1 MIREKLTFI
10 KDNGQ
15 KIIGEAFIPD
25 KTGKYPT
32 VIFSHGF
39 GSNYREFIHHGEGF
53 NEEGL
58 AVIFFDFCGGGLE
71 SLSDGKMTE
80 MTPLTEVEDLECV
93 LSETK
98 KLPYVDCDRLSLQG
112 ESMGGFV
119 SAIVASEHP
128 EIKSLV
134 LWYPAFVIPDDS
146 KKRFAAGENVCF
158 GMELSPKFNTDT
170 MDLDIYGI
178 IAGYKGPVHIIHGDE
193 DPVVPISY
201 SYKAVEAYDDAK
213 LTVIKGAGHGYGGE
227 DSDFARNTSIEFIME
242 VTDYE
247 R

>member
-1 MIREKLTFI
+1 MLREQLTFI

-15 KIIGEAFIPD
+15 KIIGEVFRPD
-25 KTGKYPT
+25 KEGKYPT

-39 GSNYREFIHHGEGF
+39 GSNYREFVHHGDGF
-53 NEEGL
+53 VENGFVL
-58 AVIFFDFCGGGLE
+58 IFFDFCGGGPL

-80 MTPLTEVEDLECV
+80 MTPLTEVDDLECV
-93 LSETK
+93 LAGAA
-98 KLPYVDCDRLSLQG
+98 KLPYVDVNNICLQG

-119 SAIVASEHP
+119 SAIVASNHP

-146 KKRFAAGENVCF
+146 KKRYKDGINDCF

-170 MDLDIYGI
+170 MDMDIYSI
-178 IAGYKGPVHIIHGDE
+178 IKKYTGPVHIIHGDK

-201 SYKAVEAYDDAK
+201 SHKAIEVYNNAK
-213 LTVIKGAGHGYGGE
+213 LTIIKDAGHGYDGK
-227 DSDFARNTSIEFIME
+227 DSDFARQTSIDFIKSCL
-242 VTDYE
+242 
-247 R
+247 